1 MIARSAKL
9 IFLTD
14 VTILA
19 STMISSLVGARALG
33 PAGRGDLLV
42 VVLWPPVIAMLA
54 GLGLHSTAHPFG
66 TGEFIAA
73 DPRGL
78 TEVPG
83 VWVAANITGITA
95 QVVSSAAGGVVA
107 AAAIN
112 ADCRH
117 PPRNTVALP
126 RSGRISR

>member
-14 VTILA
+14 VAIIF

-54 GLGLHSTAHPFG
+54 GAGLPTAYKYWMAREPDRVSRLFSNAVVYTVIVGLVAISVADITVPHLVG
-66 TGEFIAA
+66 T
-73 DPRGL
+73 
-78 TEVPG
+78 
-83 VWVAANITGITA
+83 
-95 QVVSSAAGGVVA
+95 
-107 AAAIN
+107 
-112 ADCRH
+112 
-117 PPRNTVALP
+117 
-126 RSGRISR
+126 RSP